1 MDHIVYLIIMWATAI
16 LFIII
21 GVYAMNRK
29 KPMWFWTGSQIAES
43 RINDVKAYNRANGKM
58 WCAFSIPFFIGGI
71 IEYFSPLFSVIILAL
86 TCTVGIGGIVW
97 CYQKIE
103 EKYMIK

>member
-1 MDHIVYLIIMWATAI
+1 MENIKYIIIMWAASI
-16 LFIII
+16 IFIII

-29 KPMWFWTGSQIAES
+29 KPMWFWTGSRISES

-58 WCAFSIPFFIGGI
+58 WCAAAIPFFISGI
-71 IEYFSPLFSVIILAL
+71 AEFFSPVLSIKILAL

-97 CYQKIE
+97 CYTKIE
-103 EKYMIK
+103 EKYFIK